1 MTATAVAQER
11 RPVQSTF
18 EFVAGEPIVESLVR
32 GAPYSAEATTTM
44 TQTLADG
51 TRIERTTYTKI
62 FRDSEGRMRREQ
74 TVLGLGALTPTGE
87 STTVVTISDPVSG
100 ENYVLEP
107 SSRQARRTMAYRV
120 VGRGG
125 AGGAGDRVTI
135 LRQKVED
142 ALAPPPPPQ
151 PPSPGEP
158 PGPRARGRI
167 VVGPSAAALPPPP
180 PPPPPPPVG
189 ESLGPRRIAGID
201 AIGTR
206 YTATIDT
213 GRIGND
219 RPIEIVDERWEAP
232 MLKLLVQSRHSDPR
246 SGIVEYR
253 VTNLTQAEPSHDLF
267 VVPADYTI
275 VPVRNER

>member
-1 MTATAVAQER
+1 MTSTAVAQER

-120 VGRGG
+120 QGRGG

-158 PGPRARGRI
+158 PGPARAAASSSVRARRACRRRLHRRRLRRSANRSARGGSPASTRSARATPRRSTPAASATIGRSRSSTSAGKRRRSSCSSSRATVI
-167 VVGPSAAALPPPP
+167 HAAA
-180 PPPPPPPVG
+180 
-189 ESLGPRRIAGID
+189 SSSIA
-201 AIGTR
+201 
-206 YTATIDT
+206 
-213 GRIGND
+213 
-219 RPIEIVDERWEAP
+219 
-232 MLKLLVQSRHSDPR
+232 
-246 SGIVEYR
+246 
-253 VTNLTQAEPSHDLF
+253 
-267 VVPADYTI
+267 
-275 VPVRNER
+275 